1 MSGANDDIVKEFLL
15 ESYENLDQ
23 LDRDFVAL
31 EKDPHSRELL
41 GGVFR
46 TIHTI
51 KGTCGFLGFHRL
63 EAVAHAG
70 ESVLSLLREGALSLD
85 PQLTSELLAMVDA
98 VRAIL
103 DRIESNGEEGNETYD
118 AVIETLLRVQAAAP
132 PRASQPLSLS
142 DFAPAR
148 GATSNFAAPAAAADG
163 AAEAANVPAA
173 KDETP
178 APPPPDEVT
187 PAPPSIARPATTQAG
202 ESPRISTSADARLFD
217 HLIQSGRLDPD
228 QLALAE
234 RQQLQGDPRRI
245 GEILVDHGVLDS
257 HEVLEALV
265 AHHENQGATV
275 VDGTVRVDV
284 RVLDRL
290 VTLVSELV
298 LARNQI
304 LQYIASHDFSALP
317 ATSQRLNLITTE
329 LQEGIMKTRMQPI
342 GNLWNKLPRL
352 VRDVASACNKEVR
365 LEVEGRET
373 ELDKT
378 VLEAI
383 RDPLMHLVRNAIDHG
398 IEGRE
403 IRSACRKNIEGRVL
417 LRAYHEGGLVYIEIS
432 DDGAGLPIERIRRKA
447 LERKLVTPER
457 AAMFGDR
464 DWANLIFM
472 PGFSTS
478 QSVTSISGRGVGMDV
493 VKTNIERIGGTVD
506 IQTQPTIGTT
516 VYLKIPLTLAIV
528 PALIVT
534 DDGERFAIPQAVLQ
548 ELLRIAPAQVPHT
561 VEWVHEAPVMRL
573 RDHLLPLVFL
583 RELLHE
589 RQAFTATSLASRD
602 GLALHVVVLNADSRT
617 FGLVVDEVNIAE
629 EIVVKPLVEPLKNVG
644 VLAGA
649 TILGDGRVGLILDIP
664 GVARAASVSTTA
676 HRLITPALPG
686 AGVTARRGQALL
698 VVEVRKGWR
707 VAVPLARVARIEE
720 FWRENIEKSGPH
732 DVVQYRGGIMPVLSL
747 AKLLDPQGLEAAKS
761 LRVPAVVFEHHDACI
776 AVSVNSIIDVT
787 EDDPALQPVHGR
799 PGIAAA
805 AVLQDRVVDMLDV
818 DALLELAAPER
829 AGLPAAARAERR

>member
-1 MSGANDDIVKEFLL
+1 MSEPNDDIVKEFLV

-31 EKDPHSRELL
+31 EKDPRSRPLL

-63 EAVAHAG
+63 EAVTHAG
-70 ESVLSLLREGALSLD
+70 ESVLSLLRDGALELD
-85 PQLTSELLAMVDA
+85 PRLTSDLLAMVDA

-103 DRIESNGEEGNETYD
+103 DRIDNTGLEGEETYE
-118 AVIETLLRVQAAAP
+118 AVIETLQRAQAAAL
-132 PRASQPLSLS
+132 PRASAPRSLS
-142 DFAPAR
+142 DFAPSR
-148 GATSNFAAPAAAADG
+148 GSASTVSED
-163 AAEAANVPAA
+163 AAEAERVLASANASPERSAPPAPKEEVA
-173 KDETP
+173 P
-178 APPPPDEVT
+178 APPP
-187 PAPPSIARPATTQAG
+187 IARAATTQAG

-275 VDGTVRVDV
+275 VDGNVRVDV

-352 VRDVASACNKEVR
+352 VRDVASACDKEVR

-398 IEGRE
+398 IESRE
-403 IRSACRKNIEGRVL
+403 IRSACRKTAEGRVL
-417 LRAYHEGGLVYIEIS
+417 LRAYHEGGQVYIEIS
-432 DDGAGLPIERIRRKA
+432 DDGAGLPIERIKRKA

-472 PGFSTS
+472 AGFSTA

-548 ELLRIAPAQVPHT
+548 ELLRIAPAQVAST

-573 RDHLLPLVFL
+573 RDRLLPLVFL

-664 GVARAASVSTTA
+664 GVARAASVSSTA
-676 HRLITPALPG
+676 HRMIMPAPPG
-686 AGVTARRGQALL
+686 SGAQARRGQALL

-707 VAVPLARVARIEE
+707 VAVPLARVARLEE

-732 DVVQYRGGIMPVLSL
+732 DVVQYRNGIMPVISL
-747 AKLLDPQGLEAAKS
+747 ARLLDPQGLEAPKTA
-761 LRVPAVVFEHHDACI
+761 RVPAVVFEHLDTCVALS
-776 AVSVNSIIDVT
+776 VSAIIDVT
-787 EDDPALQPVHGR
+787 DDDPQLQPVHGR

-818 DALLELAAPER
+818 DALLALATPGWAST
-829 AGLPAAARAERR
+829 PAASRAEHR